1 MMLLLLQ
8 SSEEWADLYGAP
20 EPETFAQVVA
30 LLLGND
36 VTSPM
41 LMEAATGLAAI
52 AVFAIH
58 RTAVALISPAFYP
71 QAVAPSVL
79 TLGVLLA
86 GGSLAILRE
95 VTVSQAIQF
104 SMGTLVTYATAM
116 GVAAQGGKAGDVS
129 GVFTRRKPK
138 GG

>member
-1 MMLLLLQ
+1 MLLLLLQ
-8 SSEEWADLYGAP
+8 SAGDWAAYHGAP
-20 EPETFAQVVA
+20 EPETFGQVVA

-41 LMEAATGLAAI
+41 VMEAATGLAAVL
-52 AVFAIH
+52 VFAIH
-58 RTAVALISPAFYP
+58 RTACSLIADQFYP
-71 QAVAPSVL
+71 AALASSVL

-86 GGSLAILRE
+86 GGSLALLHE

-116 GVAAQGGKAGDVS
+116 GVAAKGGKVGDVS
-129 GVFTRRKPK
+129 GVFRRGK
-138 GG
+138 GT